1 MVFAFVMDDFLKN
14 GFVMA
19 MAHHRPKRPDE
30 VKERLLAAAMDIL
43 VDCGI
48 QAVTLDAV
56 AGRAGVTK
64 GALIHHFKSRGGL
77 LNSLT
82 DFLFSKFYLRLNL
95 ELENEPPGP
104 NRLQRAY
111 IRTAFHDQDLRASKA
126 TGLLSLLW
134 PPGAERAGQIKQAVW
149 SELDPSDSR
158 HDALRLA
165 MFAAEGI
172 WYAAIRGN
180 LDLDDAEQE
189 RLMQTLLSRC

>member
-1 MVFAFVMDDFLKN
+1 
-14 GFVMA
+14 MA
-19 MAHHRPKRPDE
+19 WAHHRPKRPDE
-30 VKERLLAAAMDIL
+30 VKERLLIAAMDIL
-43 VDCGI
+43 VDCGL

-77 LNSLT
+77 LNGLT
-82 DFLFSKFYLRLNL
+82 DFLFSKFYERLNL

-111 IRTAFHDQDLRASKA
+111 IRTAFHDRDLRASKA
-126 TGLLSLLW
+126 TGLLALLW
-134 PPGAERAGQIKQAVW
+134 PPGAERAGRIKQEIWAGIDL
-149 SELDPSDSR
+149 SGSR
-158 HDALRLA
+158 RDDLLLAL
-165 MFAAEGI
+165 FAAEGI